1 MTGTRPS
8 GAVPR
13 QAPLSVLVVDDE
25 TELAEELALGL
36 EDAGLPTRI
45 AGSAP
50 DALRLLAEAPEIGVV
65 VTDVRMPGA
74 DGFSLASRLLSDAQP
89 ATARRVVIMTG
100 QSTLDDASAALRA
113 GAFDY
118 LRKPFAL
125 DDLITIVLRAVESAS
140 AERKAHHDAQVTRA
154 RLMKAEAETARM
166 RRRDLVTGL
175 PNAQALQDAIAGLGD
190 MEAALLMV
198 RLDGLHVVTDAGW
211 RGLHDR
217 LLADAAERFAKVAGR
232 ERLYALH
239 DSAHFAVLLDGA
251 SPAEAEA
258 VGRAILGAT
267 ANPMRAGDEALAL
280 TASVGLATRAGV
292 GTAPLD
298 VCAQVATAEA
308 GRQGSGRLVVYSA
321 QMHSDAARRLRVAQD
336 LPAASAAGHLSLM
349 YQPLMAPDLSCLLGF
364 EALMRWTH
372 PVLGPVSPGEFIPAA
387 EESGAI
393 LDIGAWALDSAARQ
407 AALWRGISARPPYVS
422 VNISG
427 RQLQET
433 DVPALVRGVLEA
445 ADLPPDALVVEVTE
459 TVAAGVGAPRILSA
473 LRAGGTKVALDDFG
487 AGYTSLAT
495 LRSLPADI
503 VKFDRSLLPGE
514 PDDTRGA
521 AFFTNLVQAVQGLGL
536 AIVSEGIETGAQLAL
551 AAAAGVQAVQGY
563 GVARPLTAEAATA
576 RIAASNAR

>member
-1 MTGTRPS
+1 MNDARPL
-8 GAVPR
+8 GPDPR

-25 TELAEELALGL
+25 AELAEELAHGL
-36 EDAGLPTRI
+36 EDAGLPTRV

-50 DALRLLAEAPEIGVV
+50 DALRLLAEGPEIGVV

-74 DGFSLASRLLSDAQP
+74 DGFSLAGRLLADAQP

-100 QSTLDDASAALRA
+100 QSTLDDASASLRA

-118 LRKPFAL
+118 LRKPFSL
-125 DDLITIVLRAVESAS
+125 DDLVAIVLRAVESAA

-175 PNAQALQDAIAGLGD
+175 PNAQALQDAIASLGE
-190 MEAALLMV
+190 MQVALLMV

-217 LLADAAERFAKVAGR
+217 LLADAADRFAGIAGR

-239 DSAHFAVLLDGA
+239 DAAHFAVLLDGA
-251 SPAEAEA
+251 SAAEGEA
-258 VGRAILGAT
+258 AGRALLAAT
-267 ANPMRAGDEALAL
+267 AEPMRAGDQALAL
-280 TASVGLATRAGV
+280 TASVGLATREGA

-321 QMHSDAARRLRVAQD
+321 QMHSNAARRLRVAQD
-336 LPAASAAGHLSLM
+336 LPAAAAAGHLSLM
-349 YQPLMAPDLSCLLGF
+349 YQPLMAPDLSRLLGF

-372 PVLGPVSPGEFIPAA
+372 PVLGPVDPGEFIPAA
-387 EESGAI
+387 EDSGAI
-393 LDIGAWALDSAARQ
+393 LDIGAWALDGAARQ
-407 AALWRGISARPPYVS
+407 AAIWRGMMPRPPYVS
-422 VNISG
+422 VNLSG
-427 RQLQET
+427 RQLQEA
-433 DVPALVRGVLEA
+433 DVPALLRGVLEA
-445 ADLPPDALVVEVTE
+445 ADLPPEALVVEVTE
-459 TVAAGVGAPRILSA
+459 TVAADAGAPRILSA
-473 LRAGGTKVALDDFG
+473 LRAGGTRVALDDFG

-495 LRSLPADI
+495 LRSMPADI
-503 VKFDRSLLPGE
+503 VKFDRSLLPNE
-514 PDDTRGA
+514 PQDARGA

-536 AIVSEGIETGAQLAL
+536 GIISEGIETGPQLAL
-551 AAAAGVQAVQGY
+551 AAAAGVQGVQGY
-563 GVARPLTAEAATA
+563 GVARPMTAEAATA
-576 RIAASNAR
+576 RIAALSAR